1 MFPDSPSLRATMT
14 TDSKALFYA
23 LGEFWQCQLSD
34 ADLLALE
41 TFAELMVEEDVN
53 LRNVDLTAAISIHTI
68 QPFLTRQ
75 WGLLEL
81 LESGLAVEPNI
92 IVFGAEGRRFDG
104 SFVYGQT
111 DASSFAW
118 PAPAQLRSLGIITD
132 RIVAPTYI
140 WDITNFVFDAS
151 AGVLRFRENPF
162 NSVPSELLYNSD
174 GTPKTYTDAQGVSKQ
189 DRRLKLWMRDIE
201 IDERT
206 PFLRYGSV
214 VNIGGE
220 SSQAYIDTVEATWS
234 MLLQGPSVEA
244 LERGLLASAGLKYVE
259 SPETVEVVELDIDGL
274 VVVTDK
280 TVYRG
285 HAKAIP
291 LVSVGDHLKPGDFVF
306 DTVVVTDFSDGRPDN
321 ISHING
327 LVLSSELA
335 DITGTVVIPNR
346 TGSWSVLGIRDGE
359 PEVRFEVLGSDRDV
373 SEFWDRVHARGVATG
388 KPLADFVDASVAVN
402 PLEFMLANILGNSL
416 IFIEVKPQDFL
427 TRETGFL
434 GRIKSLLPAGVLVIT
449 QIALDPVEDS
459 LSMAAIGSPEQV
471 SASAG
476 GSQDSVGIT
485 AGMAVGNDSITTTD
499 YEPKVW
505 NA

>member
-23 LGEFWQCQLSD
+23 LGEFWQRQLSD
-34 ADLLALE
+34 ADLLTLE

-53 LRNVDLTAAISIHTI
+53 LRNTDLTAAISIHTI
-68 QPFLTRQ
+68 QPYLTRQ

-81 LESGLAVEPNI
+81 LESGLTVEPNI
-92 IVFGAEGRRFDG
+92 IVFGSEGRRFDG

-111 DASSFAW
+111 AAASFAW
-118 PAPAQLRSLGIITD
+118 PAPSQLRSIGIITD
-132 RIVAPTYI
+132 KIVTPTYI
-140 WDITNFVFDAS
+140 WDITNFVFDVS

-162 NSVPSELLYNSD
+162 EVVTSELLYNAD
-174 GTPKTYTDAQGVSKQ
+174 GTPKTYTDATGATRQ

-206 PFLRYGSV
+206 PYLRFGSV
-214 VNIGGE
+214 VGIGGE

-259 SPETVEVVELDIDGL
+259 GTEVVEVVELDIDGL

-285 HAKAIP
+285 HAKATP

-306 DTVVVTDFSDGRPDN
+306 DTVVITDFSDGNPDN
-321 ISHING
+321 ISNING
-327 LVLSSELA
+327 LVLSPELT

-346 TGSWSVLGIRDGE
+346 LGSWSVLGIRDGE

-373 SEFWDRVHARGVATG
+373 SEFWDRVHARGVSAG
-388 KPLADFVDASVAVN
+388 KPLADFVDASIPVN
-402 PLEFMLANILGNSL
+402 PLAFMLDNILGSSL
-416 IFIEVKPQDFL
+416 VFIEVKPQDFL
-427 TRETGFL
+427 SRETGFL

-459 LSMAAIGSPEQV
+459 LSMAEIGSPEQV

-476 GSQDSVGIT
+476 GTQDLVEIT
-485 AGMAVGNDSITTTD
+485 AGMAIGNDSITTTD

>member
-1 MFPDSPSLRATMT
+1 MT

-23 LGEFWQCQLSD
+23 LGEFWQRQLSD
-34 ADLLALE
+34 ADLLALG

-53 LRNVDLTAAISIHTI
+53 LRNMDLTAAIAIHTI
-68 QPFLTRQ
+68 QPYLTRQ

-81 LESGLAVEPNI
+81 LESGLNVEPNI

-111 DASSFAW
+111 EAASFAW
-118 PAPAQLRSLGIITD
+118 PAPSQLRSIGIITD
-132 RIVAPTYI
+132 KIVTPTYI
-140 WDITNFVFDAS
+140 WDITNFVFEVS

-162 NSVPSELLYNSD
+162 EVVTSELLYNSD
-174 GTPKTYTDAQGVSKQ
+174 GTPKTYTDATGATRQ

-206 PFLRYGSV
+206 PYLRFGSV
-214 VNIGGE
+214 VGIGGE

-259 SPETVEVVELDIDGL
+259 SPEVVEVVELDIDGL

-285 HAKAIP
+285 HAKATP

-306 DTVVVTDFSDGRPDN
+306 DTVVVTDFSDGNPDN
-321 ISHING
+321 ISNIKG
-327 LVLSSELA
+327 LVLSAELA
-335 DITGTVVIPNR
+335 EITGNVVIPNR
-346 TGSWSVLGIRDGE
+346 LGSWSVLGIRDGE

-388 KPLADFVDASVAVN
+388 KPLADYIPYNTLMSPIN
-402 PLEFMLANILGNSL
+402 PLEFMLANILGSSL

-434 GRIKSLLPAGVLVIT
+434 GRIKSLLPAGVLVIA

-459 LSMAAIGSPEQV
+459 LSMAEIGSPEQV
-471 SASAG
+471 SAPAG
-476 GSQDSVGIT
+476 GTNESVAITPGVLATDS
-485 AGMAVGNDSITTTD
+485 NSITLTA